1 MEQKPLLGRLYKNE
15 GRGYQYVV
23 PLKVAEEYLPFVET
37 GIQTAVT
44 YYDIKYPDVI
54 RILKLKWFNQSFSL
68 VER

>member
-23 PLKVAEEYLPFVET
+23 PTDVYEHKTPIPSGLSTVVK
-37 GIQTAVT
+37 
-44 YYDIKYPDVI
+44 YYDIKYPESVG
-54 RILKLKWFNQSFSL
+54 ILLIKDFNISFSL